1 MAKENAGLA
10 FRLKKI
16 DETRNYLLEEI
27 KHNELIRQKH
37 KKGCATLNYIEHLLI
52 LALTVTGCVS
62 VSTFA
67 SLVGILIGITSSAAT
82 IKISAITE
90 EIKKYRSILKKK
102 KKKHDQ
108 IVLLGKPKLNV
119 IEVLI
124 SKALFNLHISDNK
137 TI

>member
-1 MAKENAGLA
+1 M
-10 FRLKKI
+10 
-16 DETRNYLLEEI
+16 
-27 KHNELIRQKH
+27 
-37 KKGCATLNYIEHLLI
+37 LI

-67 SLVGILIGITSSAAT
+67 SLVGILIGITSSAAA

-102 KKKHDQ
+102 KKHDQ
-108 IVLLGKPKLNV
+108 IVLLGKPKLNA

-124 SKALFNLHISDNK
+124 SKALINLHISDNK

>member
-1 MAKENAGLA
+1 M
-10 FRLKKI
+10 
-16 DETRNYLLEEI
+16 
-27 KHNELIRQKH
+27 
-37 KKGCATLNYIEHLLI
+37 LI

-67 SLVGILIGITSSAAT
+67 SLVGILVGITSSAAT

-108 IVLLGKPKLNV
+108 IVLLGKPKLNA

-124 SKALFNLHISDNK
+124 SKALINLHISDNK

>member
-1 MAKENAGLA
+1 MNTCL
-10 FRLKKI
+10 
-16 DETRNYLLEEI
+16 
-27 KHNELIRQKH
+27 
-37 KKGCATLNYIEHLLI
+37 
-52 LALTVTGCVS
+52 VS

-67 SLVGILIGITSSAAT
+67 SLVGILIGITSPAAT

-108 IVLLGKPKLNV
+108 IVLLGKPKLNA

-124 SKALFNLHISDNK
+124 SKALINLHISDNK

>member
-1 MAKENAGLA
+1 M
-10 FRLKKI
+10 
-16 DETRNYLLEEI
+16 
-27 KHNELIRQKH
+27 
-37 KKGCATLNYIEHLLI
+37 LI

-67 SLVGILIGITSSAAT
+67 SLVGILVGITSSAAT

-102 KKKHDQ
+102 KKHDQ
-108 IVLLGKPKLNV
+108 IVLLGKPKLNA

-124 SKALFNLHISDNK
+124 SKALINLHISDNK

>member
-1 MAKENAGLA
+1 M
-10 FRLKKI
+10 
-16 DETRNYLLEEI
+16 
-27 KHNELIRQKH
+27 
-37 KKGCATLNYIEHLLI
+37 LI

-62 VSTFA
+62 ASTFA

-90 EIKKYRSILKKK
+90 EMKRYRSILKKK

-108 IVLLGKPKLNV
+108 IVLLGKPKLNA

-124 SKALFNLHISDNK
+124 SKALINLHISDNK